1 MLTLRI
7 KNGEK
12 VTIHNP
18 DGTTTELL
26 IKVNEG
32 NAVKLGIRAPKE
44 YGVKRDGIKKDG
56 LREEAPGHARAIE
69 SAEGCPEEDGA
80 DAAGGGS
87 ETEIVG

>member
-44 YGVKRDGIKKDG
+44 YGVKRDGIKKDAP
-56 LREEAPGHARAIE
+56 RKEAPDHAGAIE
-69 SAEGCPEEDGA
+69 PIKGHQKKSGPDTSSRC
-80 DAAGGGS
+80 
-87 ETEIVG
+87 